1 MGTHEISKRLLKV
14 EKKGNGMRCNKCG
27 KQIMEDNKYCL
38 NCENSVAQPKKK
50 KGECNNDSSKV
61 EYAGDA
67 IMGLSSL
74 SALLCIVILV
84 FWGDS
89 GTRRLLFVLTFI
101 VGLLFPLKVL
111 VFSELSSN
119 ERKLIITSSVSSL
132 LMMLLAFFSQRGW
145 SFENMIE
152 DLFYINTFPVY
163 LWVYLILLIASLYYS
178 NSNRKVAL
186 CLISIL
192 VGLTLPIII
201 AGIIIVIIILL
212 NQKSNNDGICSNG
225 NYDSFDGGDGFSSS
239 EPNFSGEIE

>member
-1 MGTHEISKRLLKV
+1 
-14 EKKGNGMRCNKCG
+14 MRCNKCG
-27 KQIMEDNKYCL
+27 KQITENNKYCP
-38 NCENSVAQPKKK
+38 NCGTPIVQPKEK
-50 KGECNNDSSKV
+50 CNNDSSKV
-61 EYAGDA
+61 EYAGETL
-67 IMGLSSL
+67 MGLSSL
-74 SALLCIVILV
+74 SAIICIVILV
-84 FWGDS
+84 FFDDS
-89 GTRRLLFVLTFI
+89 GTRRLFFVLTFFI
-101 VGLLFPLKVL
+101 GLLFPLKVL

-119 ERKLIITSSVSSL
+119 ERKLVVTSGVSSL
-132 LMMLLAFFSQRGW
+132 FTMLLAFFFQRGW

-212 NQKSNNDGICSNG
+212 NQKSNNDGISPND
-225 NYDSFDGGDGFSSS
+225 NYDSFDGGDSISTS
-239 EPNFSGEIE
+239 DPDFSGEIE